1 MRTTQGKPITP
12 AQMKALHATFRSK
25 GFDEEERHGFI
36 SQFTEGRASST
47 KELTFNEA
55 RLMLERMNESSARQE
70 ERRRKAQEEAKNQ
83 VKAIFHLS
91 FEISF
96 LNKGFT
102 NDTEEDF
109 EMNKAKLNMFARN
122 KSASHNNVTEMS
134 LPELK
139 AFKKQLE
146 AIAYNEKN
154 KSKKNKSHEK
164 ESRNKPSSSHF
175 TPKG

>member
-1 MRTTQGKPITP
+1 MRTTKDKPITP
-12 AQMKALHATFRSK
+12 AQMQALHATFRSK

-36 SQFTEGRASST
+36 CQFTDGRVSST

-55 RLMLERMNESSARQE
+55 RLMLERLNESSAQQE
-70 ERRRKAQEEAKNQ
+70 ERKRKEKEKTKIEL
-83 VKAIFHLS
+83 KAIYHLS

-102 NDTEEDF
+102 SDTEEDF
-109 EMNKAKLNMFARN
+109 EMNKAKLNMFARS

-146 AIAYNEKN
+146 AIAHNEKD

-164 ESRNKPSSSHF
+164 ESGNK
-175 TPKG
+175 